1 MAILYLRRSVSIPSD
16 TARSVLRQTLESV
29 LKVGQPDKVKDQ
41 AAEASRNKTEEKE
54 VEVAESAPDE
64 KTEKDEQKGTVG
76 EKEKNDKVDE
86 NEQKVTENVVRQIEL
101 SPIPNKENEYE
112 IGVDNVGMSP
122 QPKRRHLGFDEE
134 DESPTKVNIKTI
146 RPGLAAA
153 LNRPITI
160 TETVAAMGIASGVSD
175 GD

>member
-41 AAEASRNKTEEKE
+41 AVEASRNKTEEKE
-54 VEVAESAPDE
+54 
-64 KTEKDEQKGTVG
+64 
-76 EKEKNDKVDE
+76 VDE

-112 IGVDNVGMSP
+112 IDVDNVGMSP
-122 QPKRRHLGFDEE
+122 QPKRQRLGFDEE

>member
-64 KTEKDEQKGTVG
+64 KTEKD
-76 EKEKNDKVDE
+76 
-86 NEQKVTENVVRQIEL
+86 EQKVTENVVRQIEL